1 MLAPWSEDGVN
12 CDVQPKCTP
21 TTALAIDD
29 QDDVRRGQVIYED
42 IRTTASPLALDG
54 KYGVET

>member
-1 MLAPWSEDGVN
+1 MSN
-12 CDVQPKCTP
+12 DVYSNA
-21 TTALAIDD
+21 TALPSAIDD